1 MTTSREAADNWART
15 HIKPVTNLDSHY
27 QQSALSYNTANSK
40 QTFLA
45 AKADL

>member
-1 MTTSREAADNWART
+1 MTTSREAADKWALA